1 MMRILLDTNVVLDV
15 LLNREPW
22 VAEAS
27 AIWQANDDGRLVGFL
42 MASALTDIFYVAR
55 RLVGRDAARIAVQ
68 TCLDAFEFCPVD
80 RRTLELAHLLS
91 GTDFE
96 DNLQM
101 VCAEMAQ
108 VDAIV
113 TRDPDDFKT
122 SSVLALT
129 PTQIL
134 AQLG

>member
-1 MMRILLDTNVVLDV
+1 
-15 LLNREPW
+15 
-22 VAEAS
+22 
-27 AIWQANDDGRLVGFL
+27 
-42 MASALTDIFYVAR
+42 MASTLTDIFYVAR
-55 RLVGRDAARIAVQ
+55 RLVGREAARTAVK
-68 TCLDAFEFCPVD
+68 TCLDTFEFCPVD
-80 RRTLELAHLLS
+80 RRILELAHLLS

-113 TRDPDDFKT
+113 TRDPDDFKNST
-122 SSVLALT
+122 ILALT

-134 AQLG
+134 AQLGQKR